1 MAHEKVFK
9 TVEEAQ
15 AFIQPWIDKVSAEL
29 AVVLN
34 HTVTMMVITCL
45 VGKMLVTGF
54 MVHI

>member
-34 HTVTMMVITCL
+34 HTVTMMAITFL
-45 VGKMLVTGF
+45 VGKMLVIGF
-54 MVHI
+54 MEPI